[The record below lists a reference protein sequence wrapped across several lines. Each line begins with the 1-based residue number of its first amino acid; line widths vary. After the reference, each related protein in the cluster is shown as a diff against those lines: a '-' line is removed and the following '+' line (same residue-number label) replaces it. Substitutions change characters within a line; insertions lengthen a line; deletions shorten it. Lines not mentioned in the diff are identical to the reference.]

1 MTNEVPDEVQAQAA
15 IKLSDNVRELIRKEV
30 LAAFADS
37 VFVHDLMGNKASYA
51 LVTDIAG
58 QLQYEN
64 QFKEAVRQ
72 VIRDQLSK
80 P

>member
-15 IKLSDNVRELIRKEV
+15 IKLSDNVRKLIRKEV
-30 LAAFADS
+30 TEAFADS
-37 VFVHDLMGNKASYA
+37 EFVHNLMGDMSYNFTAA
-51 LVTDIAG
+51 LAG
-58 QLQYEN
+58 KLQYEN

>member
-30 LAAFADS
+30 LAAFADY
-37 VFVHDLMGNKASYA
+37 VFVHDLMNKASYA